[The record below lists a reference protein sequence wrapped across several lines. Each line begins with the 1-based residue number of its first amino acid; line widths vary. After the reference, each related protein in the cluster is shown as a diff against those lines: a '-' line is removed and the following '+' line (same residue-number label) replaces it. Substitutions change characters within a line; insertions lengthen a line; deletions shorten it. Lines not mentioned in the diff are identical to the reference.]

1 MFNKLVRL
9 FKTTAKET
17 EEQSYLSEQN
27 IYFDQ
32 DQGPIVDGIVLSDL
46 NNRLEYFSNRKL
58 ENFQDLKKLFEI
70 SLQINEKIDLEIA
83 TGRYVERLGN
93 NEQNLK
99 ELKKIIEKLNS
110 YYKNFLRDRVYIVL
124 FFKVF
129 IKNN

>member
-1 MFNKLVRL
+1 MFNKLARL

-17 EEQSYLSEQN
+17 EEQSYLRKQN
-27 IYFDQ
+27 IHFDQ

-110 YYKNFLRDRVYIVL
+110 YYKKFLRDRV
-124 FFKVF
+124 
-129 IKNN
+129 

>member
-1 MFNKLVRL
+1 MFNKIARL

-17 EEQSYLSEQN
+17 EEQSYLREQN
-27 IYFDQ
+27 IHFDQ
-32 DQGPIVDGIVLSDL
+32 DQGLIVDGIVLSDL

-99 ELKKIIEKLNS
+99 ELKKVIKKLNS
-110 YYKNFLRDRVYIVL
+110 YYKKFLRDRV
-124 FFKVF
+124 
-129 IKNN
+129 

>member
-1 MFNKLVRL
+1 MFNKIARL

-17 EEQSYLSEQN
+17 EEQSYLREQN
-27 IYFDQ
+27 IHFDQ

-58 ENFQDLKKLFEI
+58 KFSRFKKLFEI

-99 ELKKIIEKLNS
+99 ELKKVIEKLNS
-110 YYKNFLRDRVYIVL
+110 YYKKFLRDRV
-124 FFKVF
+124 
-129 IKNN
+129 

>member
-1 MFNKLVRL
+1 MFNKFARL

-17 EEQSYLSEQN
+17 EEQSYLREQN
-27 IYFDQ
+27 IHFDQ
-32 DQGPIVDGIVLSDL
+32 DQGPIVDEIVLSDL

-110 YYKNFLRDRVYIVL
+110 YYKKFLRDRV
-124 FFKVF
+124 
-129 IKNN
+129 

>member
-99 ELKKIIEKLNS
+99 ELKKVIEKLNS
-110 YYKNFLRDRVYIVL
+110 YYKKFLRDRV
-124 FFKVF
+124 
-129 IKNN
+129 

>member
-1 MFNKLVRL
+1 MFNKIARL

-17 EEQSYLSEQN
+17 EEQSYLREQN
-27 IYFDQ
+27 IHFDQ
-32 DQGPIVDGIVLSDL
+32 DQGLIVDGIVLSDL

-83 TGRYVERLGN
+83 TGRYVECLGN

-99 ELKKIIEKLNS
+99 ELKKVIEKLNS
-110 YYKNFLRDRVYIVL
+110 YYKKFLRDRV
-124 FFKVF
+124 
-129 IKNN
+129 

>member
-1 MFNKLVRL
+1 MFNKLARL

-17 EEQSYLSEQN
+17 EEQSYLREKN

-32 DQGPIVDGIVLSDL
+32 DQGRIVDGIVLSDL

-99 ELKKIIEKLNS
+99 ELKKVIEKLNS
-110 YYKNFLRDRVYIVL
+110 YYKKFLRDRV
-124 FFKVF
+124 
-129 IKNN
+129 

>member
-1 MFNKLVRL
+1 MFNKLARL

-17 EEQSYLSEQN
+17 EEQSYLREQN
-27 IYFDQ
+27 IHFDQ
-32 DQGPIVDGIVLSDL
+32 DQGPIVDEIVLSDL

-83 TGRYVERLGN
+83 TGRYVERLGK

-110 YYKNFLRDRVYIVL
+110 YYKKFLRDRV
-124 FFKVF
+124 
-129 IKNN
+129 

>member
-17 EEQSYLSEQN
+17 EEQSYLREQN
-27 IYFDQ
+27 IHFDQ

-99 ELKKIIEKLNS
+99 ELKKLLKS
-110 YYKNFLRDRVYIVL
+110 
-124 FFKVF
+124 
-129 IKNN
+129 

>member
-1 MFNKLVRL
+1 MFNKLARL

-17 EEQSYLSEQN
+17 EEQSYLREQN
-27 IYFDQ
+27 IHFDQ
-32 DQGPIVDGIVLSDL
+32 DQGPIVDEIVLSDL

-83 TGRYVERLGN
+83 IGRYVERLGN

-110 YYKNFLRDRVYIVL
+110 YYKKFLRDRV
-124 FFKVF
+124 
-129 IKNN
+129 